1 MVIPVPELALSDIA
15 GVDAV
20 LFGKLP
26 AHGDFV
32 ARGLSAREQDLWDQ
46 GLSRA
51 LGSARALWGETFEE
65 RYARAPPWRYLL
77 RANHTWLAGAL
88 APSLDRAGRLF
99 PIMIGVRGYMPD
111 QGPGFAAGCEDLLYQ
126 AIAARWKADELH
138 ERATRLPALAAVAPV
153 DEGWWLDGAA
163 ALADPPATLPGF
175 LPADLLI
182 AIIAV
187 TEQLS

>member
-1 MVIPVPELALSDIA
+1 MVVSVPELALRDSA
-15 GVDAV
+15 GVEAI

-32 ARGLSAREQDLWDQ
+32 ARGLSTREQSLWDR

-51 LGSARALWGETFEE
+51 LGSARDHWGETFED
-65 RYARAPPWRYLL
+65 RYSRAPPWRYLL
-77 RANHTWLAGAL
+77 RENETWLAGAL

-99 PIMIGVRGYMPD
+99 PIMVGVRGYMPD
-111 QGPGFAAGCEDLLYQ
+111 EGPGFAAGCEDLLYQ
-126 AIAARWKADELH
+126 AIAANWDADALQG
-138 ERATRLPALAAVAPV
+138 RATRLQALAAGAPV

-163 ALADPPATLPGF
+163 ALPDPPAALPGF

-182 AIIAV
+182 AMTAV